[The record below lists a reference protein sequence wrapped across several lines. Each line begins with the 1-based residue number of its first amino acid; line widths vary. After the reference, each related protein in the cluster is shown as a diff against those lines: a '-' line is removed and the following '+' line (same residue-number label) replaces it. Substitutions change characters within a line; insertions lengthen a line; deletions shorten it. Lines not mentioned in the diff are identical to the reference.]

1 MPAKVGRLST
11 ICRKSTMS
19 KYTKALSGL
28 ASEFR
33 KAAWVAAG
41 FSSALGYFKAHEVL
55 GAVLAVAV
63 WAVVEGMAFVVTV
76 LASPSSGK

>member
-1 MPAKVGRLST
+1 MN
-11 ICRKSTMS
+11 
-19 KYTKALSGL
+19 KYTKALMGL

-63 WAVVEGMAFVVTV
+63 WTVVESMAFVVTV
-76 LASPSSGK
+76 LASSTVGQRSTED

>member
-1 MPAKVGRLST
+1 MN
-11 ICRKSTMS
+11 

-55 GAVLAVAV
+55 GAMLAVAV
-63 WAVVEGMAFVVTV
+63 WTVVEGMAFVVTV
-76 LASPSSGK
+76 LASAPTGQSPGGN